1 MQIPPPASLPPYKEL
16 LAMKLPSPDWMN
28 GRASIPLNEIA
39 EVPSFWSAAGILYKG
54 GGEYFLVLIRN
65 HLEEPGFV
73 WLQAVRPEI
82 IEQLKQLN
90 AGQLVAF
97 LATWPKRQ
105 GDSSEVVRLEAVAPV
120 LPSDGSG
127 WDSRRVQ

>member
-16 LAMKLPSPDWMN
+16 MAMKLPSPGWMN

-39 EVPSFWSAAGILYKG
+39 EVPSFWSAAGFLYKG
-54 GGEYFLVLIRN
+54 GEGFFAVLTRDA
-65 HLEEPGFV
+65 LEEP
-73 WLQAVRPEI
+73 WIIRLQAERPEI
-82 IEQLKQLN
+82 IEQLNQLN

-97 LATWPKRQ
+97 LATWPESQ

>member
-1 MQIPPPASLPPYKEL
+1 
-16 LAMKLPSPDWMN
+16 MKLPSPDWMN
-28 GRASIPLNEIA
+28 GKASIPLAEILEA
-39 EVPSFWSAAGILYKG
+39 PSFWSAAGILYKG
-54 GGEYFLVLIRN
+54 GGEYFAVLTRDA
-65 HLEEPGFV
+65 LEEPWFIR
-73 WLQAVRPEI
+73 LQTERPKI
-82 IEQLKQLN
+82 IKQLSQLN

-97 LATWPKRQ
+97 LATWPKSQ

>member
-1 MQIPPPASLPPYKEL
+1 MT
-16 LAMKLPSPDWMN
+16 MKLLSPDLIN

-39 EVPSFWSAAGILYKG
+39 EVPSFWSGAGFLYKG
-54 GGEYFLVLIRN
+54 GGEYFAVLTRN
-65 HLEEPGFV
+65 QLEEPRFIR
-73 WLQAVRPEI
+73 LQAERPEI
-82 IEQLKQLN
+82 IEQLSQLN

-97 LATWPKRQ
+97 LATWPKSQ